1 MKRIIVTILLL
12 LLVSSQAEGLKS
24 FSSPQTQPL
33 TKQEARVL
41 GNLTSIGDDVLTAP
55 DTVQAGQEFQI
66 TVTTSGGGCERIGDT
81 GVLTTDNSATV
92 MVYDFTSATQPGV
105 ACTMIF
111 KRMPHTVPL
120 RFTKPGDAI
129 IRVWGRRIG
138 NDTPPAG
145 GPIILEHR
153 ILVK

>member
-12 LLVSSQAEGLKS
+12 LLVSSQAEGLK
-24 FSSPQTQPL
+24 PAAQPL

-41 GNLTSIGDDVLTAP
+41 GNITAIADQAGEILKAP
-55 DTVQAGQEFQI
+55 STVQAGQEFQI
-66 TVTTSGGGCERIGDT
+66 TITTSGGGCERIGDT

-111 KRMPHTVPL
+111 KQMPHTVTL
-120 RFTKPGDAI
+120 RFTKTGEAM

-138 NDTPPAG
+138 SDTPPAG
-145 GPIILEHR
+145 VPTVLEHR
-153 ILVK
+153 VQVK